1 MKKTIKIGTIFGRLT
16 VDEDSRPVK
25 CTCACGTKVLA
36 GATDLRAGYKKS
48 CGCLLTDTNIAKNTK
63 HGHYHTPVHNS
74 YNAMLE
80 RCYDVTAYKYP
91 LYGGRGIT
99 VCERWRGE
107 HGFVNFL
114 ADMGERPEGK
124 TLDRYPNKDGN
135 YDPENCRW
143 ATASEQNNNRR
154 LYVWKRNR

>member
-63 HGHYHTPVHNS
+63 HGHYH
-74 YNAMLE
+74 
-80 RCYDVTAYKYP
+80 KYP